1 MHWSWRK
8 NGMVSIKDI
17 AKKAGVSISTVSYA
31 LNGSPKVTEKT
42 SKKILEIA
50 KELNYVPNAAARTLK
65 NRASNIIGAFM
76 PDYGGPFFGDLLRGM
91 RKTFNQHGYDLIAC
105 TGKESHRF
113 LPEGIIDGAVILD
126 WNFPDEE
133 ILRYA
138 ELGNKIVVLDRELHH
153 PNIELVLLDNQTGT
167 ELAINYLIENK
178 QLNLILLT
186 GPSGNFDSQQ
196 RLQAAVDIL
205 QRHPSINYTIYSG
218 DFSQSF
224 GKDIVNE
231 IVENSMTP
239 TAIFSFND
247 TMAVGLY
254 QGFQKTSYKIGQDI
268 QIIGFDNTE
277 VAQYL
282 QPPLTTINYSKDEW
296 GSMAAEQLIQL
307 LNGKTTQPH
316 TIPVCLLERESVR
329 TNN

>member
-1 MHWSWRK
+1 
-8 NGMVSIKDI
+8 MVSIKDI

-31 LNGSPKVTEKT
+31 LNGSPKVTAKVTEKT

-65 NRASNIIGAFM
+65 NRASKIIGAFM

-138 ELGNKIVVLDRELHH
+138 DLGNKMIVLDRELHH
-153 PNIELVLLDNQTGT
+153 PNIELVLLDNHTGT
-167 ELAINYLIENK
+167 ELAINYLIKKKHQNI
-178 QLNLILLT
+178 ILLS
-186 GPSGNFDSQQ
+186 GPEGNFDSQQ
-196 RLQAAVDIL
+196 RLQAATDIL
-205 QRHPSINYTIYSG
+205 QKHPTIHYTIYSG

-224 GKDIVNE
+224 GKEVVKQILKDWTV
-231 IVENSMTP
+231 P

-247 TMAVGLY
+247 DMAVGLY
-254 QGFQKTSYKIGQDI
+254 QGFQETPYKIGTDVH
-268 QIIGFDNTE
+268 IIGLDNIE
-277 VAQYL
+277 VSKYL
-282 QPPLTTINYSKDEW
+282 QPPLTTINYSKEEW
-296 GSMAAEQLIQL
+296 GSVAADHLLQL
-307 LNGKTTQPH
+307 LNDKKTSPQ
-316 TIPVCLLERESVR
+316 TIPVCLLERESVGDR
-329 TNN
+329 ND